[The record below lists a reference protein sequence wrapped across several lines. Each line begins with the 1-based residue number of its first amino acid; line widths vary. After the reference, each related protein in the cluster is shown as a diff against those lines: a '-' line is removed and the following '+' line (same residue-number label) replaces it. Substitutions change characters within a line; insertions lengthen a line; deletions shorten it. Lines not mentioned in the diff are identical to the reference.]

1 MALEPRRG
9 TWDSLFRRRGP
20 GTMYRRLK
28 SIEYL
33 LGRDRRDVIE
43 FLAGAEPAAL
53 SRAARVALIARYVG
67 ITNRVRG
74 YHTLGDMLAVARE
87 VLTRAGRPDL
97 TVVEAGC
104 AKGSSTAK
112 LSLAARAAGARLLV
126 YDSFAGVPAN
136 DEHHLNLDGRPV
148 VFRAGAFRGRIAE
161 VRRTLEDLGAPEVC
175 ELHRGWFA
183 DTLPSLA
190 RPVDVA
196 LLDVDLL
203 ESTRTCVR
211 AIMPRL
217 RPDGVLF
224 SLDGQ
229 LRATHDLFARESFWI
244 DEVGVPV
251 PHIEGLGTAKLLV
264 LRPARAR

>member
-1 MALEPRRG
+1 MPLTPRPG
-9 TWDSLFRRRGP
+9 TWDRLFRRRGP
-20 GTMYRRLK
+20 GTLYRRLK

-33 LGRDRRDVIE
+33 FGRDRREVID

-53 SRAARVALIARYVG
+53 SRPARAALIARYVG

-87 VLTRAGRPDL
+87 VLARAGRPGL

-136 DEHHLNLDGRPV
+136 AEQHTSMDGRPV

-161 VRRTLEDLGAPEVC
+161 VRRTLEQLGAAEVC

-183 DTLPSLA
+183 DTLPSLD

-211 AIMPRL
+211 AIMPHL
-217 RPDGVLF
+217 RADGVLF

-229 LRATHDLFARESFWI
+229 LRATHELFASESFWR
-244 DEVGVPV
+244 DEVGVTP
-251 PHIEGLGTAKLLV
+251 PRIDGLGHAKLLIV
-264 LRPARAR
+264 RPSTR